1 MLDHKVDA
9 LFELIRSL
17 SAAEKRSF
25 RLYAGRL
32 KGNEGAKFMKLFDIM
47 GKMRGYDE
55 KHILKKAPVSKIQ
68 LANMK
73 AHLYKQILVSLRLQH
88 VEQNRYLQIRE
99 CFDFARILYNK
110 GLYVQSIKSLEKA
123 KFMAREHRLNI
134 VLLELL
140 DFEKMIESQHITR
153 SLYPRA
159 EALANEA
166 KGLIKN
172 VQCHQS
178 LSDLSL
184 SLYGLYLRMGHV
196 RNVQDRVFVERYFRE
211 NLPKADPE
219 KLDFFERLSLYQA
232 RLWYYYILQDFV
244 MCYRASRKWVDLFE
258 YRPEVKKSALS
269 SYLKGY
275 HYLLDTLFY
284 LNRYA
289 AFLEALERFEIVF
302 KDNQLV
308 SDDNTAML
316 VFMYRYTNR
325 IHRHFMEGT
334 FSEGVRMALP
344 GLFEEL
350 KKFHSRLDQH
360 HIMLL
365 YYKIA
370 CLYFGSG
377 NYEAS
382 IHYLLKIMEEQ
393 RKGLRQDLQCFA
405 RLLHL
410 IACYE
415 AGLDERL
422 GSQIKSVYKFFVQMD
437 YWTGVQQAIVDFLK
451 NLGRLYPH
459 QVKGQFREL
468 KARLMPYSDHPYEKR
483 TFLYLDII
491 SWLSSKIENKPVEV
505 IIREKFLKQ
514 ERCMKEGI

>member
-1 MLDHKVDA
+1 MSDHKVDA

-17 SAAEKRSF
+17 SAAEKRNF
-25 RLYAGRL
+25 RLYSGRL
-32 KGNEGAKFMKLFDIM
+32 KRNEGAKFMRLFDIM
-47 GKMRGYDE
+47 GKIRVYDE
-55 KHILKKAPVSKIQ
+55 RHILENAPVSKMQ
-68 LANMK
+68 FANMK

-88 VEQNRYLQIRE
+88 VEQNRDLKIRE

-110 GLYVQSIKSLEKA
+110 GLYVKSLKFLEKA
-123 KFMAREHRLNI
+123 KLMAREHRLNM
-134 VLLELL
+134 VLLELV

-159 EALANEA
+159 EALAYEA
-166 KGLIKN
+166 KALIEN

-184 SLYGLYLRMGHV
+184 RLYGLYLRMGHV
-196 RNVQDRVFVERYFRE
+196 RNVQDRVFVECYFRE

-219 KLDFFERLSLYQA
+219 KLGFYERLSLYQA

-244 MCYRASRKWVDLFE
+244 MCYRASRKWIDLFE
-258 YRPEVKKSALS
+258 CHPELKKSALV

-284 LNRYA
+284 LNRHA
-289 AFLEALERFEIVF
+289 AFVAALERFEIVF
-302 KDNQLV
+302 KDDQLV

-316 VFMYRYTNR
+316 VFMYRHTNR

-334 FSEGVRMALP
+334 FSEGVRMVLP
-344 GLFEEL
+344 RLFEEFE
-350 KKFHSRLDQH
+350 KFHSRLDQH
-360 HIMLL
+360 HIVLL
-365 YYKIA
+365 HYKIA

-377 NYEAS
+377 NYESA
-382 IHYLLKIMEEQ
+382 IRYLLKIMEGQ
-393 RKGLRQDLQCFA
+393 RQGLRRDLQCFA

-415 AGLDERL
+415 AGLDEHL
-422 GSQIKSVYKFFVQMD
+422 GLQIKSVYKFFVQMD
-437 YWTGVQQAIVDFLK
+437 HWSGVQQAIVDFLK
-451 NLGRLYPH
+451 NLGQLYPH
-459 QVKGQFREL
+459 QVKVQL
-468 KARLMPYSDHPYEKR
+468 KQLKQRLMQYTNHPYEKR

-491 SWLSSKIENKPVEV
+491 SWLSSKIENKSVEV
-505 IIREKFLKQ
+505 IIREKFLK
-514 ERCMKEGI
+514 RKRKC